1 LQKYGKPYNH
11 CRGVCGKLM
20 DEQHTP
26 ILEALVRLPDSLPAV
41 VDAVRRERQLR
52 PLLMRMLQHAADAAM
67 RRAVSIGI
75 INRIGRLITSQ
86 LSLDEILQMAIE
98 TICEN
103 LHFADLGLMLVDPE
117 NPEMLVLRAK
127 TGIYSSLLPKD

>member
-1 LQKYGKPYNH
+1 
-11 CRGVCGKLM
+11 
-20 DEQHTP
+20 
-26 ILEALVRLPDSLPAV
+26 
-41 VDAVRRERQLR
+41 
-52 PLLMRMLQHAADAAM
+52 
-67 RRAVSIGI
+67 
-75 INRIGRLITSQ
+75 
-86 LSLDEILQMAIE
+86 MAIE

>member
-1 LQKYGKPYNH
+1 
-11 CRGVCGKLM
+11 M
-20 DEQHTP
+20 DEQHPP

-52 PLLMRMLQHAADAAM
+52 PLLMRMLQHAADAAR

-103 LHFADLGLMLVDPE
+103 LHFADLGLMLVSPE
-117 NPEMLVLRAK
+117 NLEMLVLRAK

>member
-1 LQKYGKPYNH
+1 
-11 CRGVCGKLM
+11 M

-52 PLLMRMLQHAADAAM
+52 PLLMRMLQHAADAAR

-103 LHFADLGLMLVDPE
+103 LHFADLGLILVVPE
-117 NPEMLVLRAK
+117 NLELLVLRAK